1 MRFETMTVSKFDDSE
16 HMTALVAESQRRAER
31 AEQQKLWGDNGAAR
45 WHIVHVTSGSEQAT
59 GQHLKLF
66 KFPFYY
72 PITRIL
78 KRVPRKHLSAKQR
91 KAGSM
96 VRRPK
101 DEALFKGYMFV
112 RFDLQSGLW
121 QEVFR
126 MRGVRGMV
134 YNNDAP
140 VEVPDDMIASLKARE
155 VEGVIPGDTSIE
167 EVLGWKLGDQV
178 VVDDGPFAAFG
189 GVVTRLPTGFTPG
202 MSVEELDESMRCE
215 ILVSIFGRPTP
226 VSLQIGQFSR
236 LSE

>member
-1 MRFETMTVSKFDDSE
+1 MNSE
-16 HMTALVAESQRRAER
+16 KLATNEQMADLIAESQRRADR
-31 AEQQKLWGDNGAAR
+31 AERQKLWGDDDNAR
-45 WHIVHVTSGSEQAT
+45 WHIVHVTSGSEAAT

-78 KRVPRKHLSAKQR
+78 KRVPRKRLSAKQR
-91 KAGSM
+91 KAGSS

-101 DEALFKGYMFV
+101 DEPLFKGYMFV
-112 RFDLQSGLW
+112 RFDADSGLW

-134 YNNDAP
+134 YNNNVP
-140 VEVPDDMIASLKARE
+140 VQVKDEMIASLKARE
-155 VEGVIPGDTSIE
+155 VDGVIPGETSIE
-167 EVLGWKLGDQV
+167 DALGWKLGDEV
-178 VVDDGPFAAFG
+178 VVDEGPFASFP

-202 MSVEELDESMRCE
+202 MSVEELDESTRCE

-226 VSLQIGQFSR
+226 VSLEVGQFSR
-236 LSE
+236 LYE